1 MHPNRFHFSSV
12 GERQTNTPSA
22 CLVKVCSRSRLHN
35 VIFTHPQT
43 SVVESSLLSASCC
56 FFNAGLTVIPKWV
69 AFIALLRDII
79 IYDINM
85 QQRKLDSDV

>member
-12 GERQTNTPSA
+12 GKHQINIPSA
-22 CLVKVCSRSRLHN
+22 CLVKVYSRSVLQN

-43 SVVESSLLSASCC
+43 SVVEYSLRSASCC
-56 FFNAGLTVIPKWV
+56 FFNAGLTVTPKWV
-69 AFIALLRDII
+69 AFIPVLRDII
-79 IYDINM
+79 IHYINM